1 MTVGS
6 EVAGDN
12 EERRKRR
19 KWLPGDL
26 KSGLAISLL
35 PLLLT
40 ASVVLIKLQSDS
52 VSASDTLSSLWSH
65 QP

>member
-6 EVAGDN
+6 EVAGDS

-26 KSGLAISLL
+26 KSGLTNF
-35 PLLLT
+35 P
-40 ASVVLIKLQSDS
+40 ASPALN
-52 VSASDTLSSLWSH
+52 SS
-65 QP
+65 Q